1 MMKKR
6 ILIYITCITMLAAFW
21 GTASIYAAEGE
32 NIKLDSIEKTGEVVT
47 EDDGKIRYE
56 VEDQSLFAPPVS
68 LTEKKRAA
76 SSLPS
81 SYSLKDA
88 LPEVREQLSNNNCWA
103 YGALASLES
112 GLIKTGRAART
123 IDLSENHLTWFTYNG
138 ANTGTKSTYAG
149 KDSFT
154 SGDPY
159 NEGGNRWFS
168 TATLARW
175 YGAVNQSRTGSSA
188 ALASSLRTV
197 SDYRLKNA
205 YFLPDPQTETGR
217 TVIKQYLMTKGAV
230 DVSYYDNLSNYSKA
244 EGKSCYYGSA
254 KITADHEVAIVGWDD
269 TVTCQG
275 WPNAGA
281 WLVRNS
287 WGSEVLDAGYFYL
300 SYYDKSI
307 CDPTFFEAESK
318 AREYASVYQYDGVG
332 HGDAEFSSSS
342 KISGANRFVARKD
355 ALIKAVGTYTLAAN
369 STVTVSIYVSPS
381 AAKPT
386 SGVKAYSKS
395 FSVPYAGY
403 HTLELGTSVGV
414 PKGYA
419 FSVIMTSCYG
429 SGSSKRY
436 MLPVEVESLSGGVAS
451 IDYSKNQSYI
461 LSGSKWYDVTQM
473 APLSAGGWYD
483 MGNALVKAYAA
494 NGGSASQAVS
504 VTKSKYTKTYGN
516 KAFSLGAK
524 RTKGTGKLYYKT
536 SSSSVATVSS
546 SGKVTIKGPG
556 KASITVAAAPTTA
569 CKSASKTI
577 SLTVKPKKSAISS
590 VKSSKSKTLTV
601 KWKKDA
607 KATGYQVVIAKNKSF
622 KSGKKSATI
631 RKNATTSKTFKKL
644 SSGKTYYAKVR
655 AYKTVS
661 GKKLY
666 GAYSKVKKCRTK

>member
-1 MMKKR
+1 MIVIEGEIVYNKIDCSKRSGGEMMKKR

-47 EDDGKIRYE
+47 EDDGEIRYE

-68 LTEKKRAA
+68 STEKKRAA

-81 SYSLKDA
+81 SYSLKDS

-429 SGSSKRY
+429 SGSGKRY
-436 MLPVEVESLSGGVAS
+436 MLPVEVERLSGGVAC

-504 VTKSKYTKTYGN
+504 VT
-516 KAFSLGAK
+516 
-524 RTKGTGKLYYKT
+524 
-536 SSSSVATVSS
+536 
-546 SGKVTIKGPG
+546 
-556 KASITVAAAPTTA
+556 ITVAAAPTTA